1 MNSERRAGILFDLD
15 GVLIDSE
22 HAHYEATRLAF
33 RERRLPELSAELY
46 QALMLGRPDREA
58 IAAGLAALGLP
69 AQELAPLLAA
79 KACFYRELLRAGA
92 VELLEDGLATLEA
105 ALRHGYPVAVVTG
118 ALADEAEWALR
129 AAGVRERVPVLVSA
143 EDVSRGKPDPEPYL
157 VGCARLGTVPEQ
169 SVAVEDSPA
178 GVAAGRAAG
187 LRVLAVARRSFPELA
202 RADRVVERLSWDD
215 VAALLA
221 QEP

>member
-1 MNSERRAGILFDLD
+1 MQSERQAGILFDLD

-33 RERRLPELSAELY
+33 SERQLPELSAELY

-58 IAAGLAALGLP
+58 IAAGLAALAIPLH
-69 AQELAPLLAA
+69 ELEPLLEA
-79 KACFYRELLRAGA
+79 KARFYRELVRAGA

-143 EDVSRGKPDPEPYL
+143 EDVTRGKPDPEPYL
-157 VGCARLGTVPEQ
+157 LGCTRLGTAPQQ
-169 SVAVEDSPA
+169 SIAIEDSPA
-178 GVAAGRAAG
+178 GVTAGRAAG
-187 LRVLAVARRSFPELA
+187 LRVLAVARRPFPELA
-202 RADRVVERLSWDD
+202 RADRVVHRLGWDA

-221 QEP
+221 QDD

>member
-1 MNSERRAGILFDLD
+1 MKSERRAGILFDLD

-33 RERRLPELSAELY
+33 RERRLPELSAEMY

-69 AQELAPLLAA
+69 AQELVPLLAA
-79 KACFYRELLRAGA
+79 KARFYRELLRDGA

-157 VGCARLGTVPEQ
+157 LGCARLGTVPEQ
-169 SVAVEDSPA
+169 SIAIEDSPA